1 MSAFRAGVDS
11 WSDPLRTFID
21 AATMRVERKETTL
34 KLPVIPFWAKWLIA
48 IVVIFAGLFF
58 LAFVVIVGPLF
69 YACQFNGDCV

>member
-1 MSAFRAGVDS
+1 M
-11 WSDPLRTFID
+11 
-21 AATMRVERKETTL
+21 